1 MRERQLVFISI
12 LALAAGGWPFG
23 LHSLPDRGGMDPW
36 REEQLLD
43 PAVLAEALTGS
54 SQTEAPLILAVNPDG
69 MHGLPRGTRIKGAI
83 LFGRAEDGANL
94 ERLREYLKQVG
105 KDREIVLYCGCCPFD
120 VCPNIRP
127 AFNLL
132 HELQFTSHK
141 LLDLSQNLRV
151 DWINKG
157 YPMNE

>member
-1 MRERQLVFISI
+1 MKKLNLVFIPI
-12 LALAAGGWPFG
+12 LAFAATGLVFG
-23 LHSLPDRGGMDPW
+23 LSSFPATAGTDPW
-36 REEQLLD
+36 SEKQVLD
-43 PAVLAEALTGS
+43 PAILAKALVES
-54 SQTEAPLILAVNPDG
+54 SAKEAPLILAVNPDG
-69 MHGLPRGTRIKGAI
+69 MHGLPKGTRIKGAV
-83 LFGRAEDGANL
+83 LFGRAEDETNL
-94 ERLREYLKQVG
+94 ERLREYLG
-105 KDREIVLYCGCCPFD
+105 KEDRDRDIVLYCGCCPFD

-132 HELQFTSHK
+132 KELQFTNHK